1 MATSES
7 SSNRRPEN
15 VFRIGY
21 VSASVFTREVT
32 GENGTRTLRSV
43 RIQKRCVDRDE
54 VKSTDSFSL
63 PELPQALRVL
73 ELAAQWIEHHEA
85 ELDLN

>member
-7 SSNRRPEN
+7 SSNRRPEK

-32 GENGTRTLRSV
+32 GDNGTRTLRSV
-43 RIQKRCVDRDE
+43 RIQKRYVDGDE
-54 VKSTDSFSL
+54 VKYTDSFSL

-73 ELAAQWIEHHEA
+73 ELASRWIEQHEA

>member
-7 SSNRRPEN
+7 SSNRRPEK

-32 GENGTRTLRSV
+32 GDNGTRTLRSV
-43 RIQKRCVDRDE
+43 RIQKRYVDGDE
-54 VKSTDSFSL
+54 VKYTDSFSL